1 MFIGEYSHSMDEKGR
16 SALPSKF
23 RNQLKKGAVVTRG
36 LDRSLFLYPLDEW
49 NMLAQKLA
57 ALPISQG
64 KSRAFARLM
73 LSGAMEVFP
82 DSQGRIL
89 VPEYLRVYAGI
100 GKKVVFA
107 GLYNRVELWDE
118 AQWSQY
124 KAITEKES
132 TEIAEAMGE
141 VGI

>member
-36 LDRSLFLYPLDEW
+36 LDSSLFLYPLDEW
-49 NMLAQKLA
+49 KALAQKLS

-73 LSGAMEVFP
+73 LSGAMEVAP
-82 DSQGRIL
+82 DSQGRML
-89 VPEYLRVYAGI
+89 VPEYLRAYAGI

-107 GLYNRVELWDE
+107 GLYNRIELWGED
-118 AQWSQY
+118 QWMKY
-124 KAITEKES
+124 KAMTEKES

>member
-1 MFIGEYSHSMDEKGR
+1 MFIGEYLHSMDEKGR

-36 LDRSLFLYPLDEW
+36 LDKSLFLYPLDEW
-49 NMLAQKLA
+49 KILAKKLA
-57 ALPISQG
+57 ELPISQG

-73 LSGAMEVFP
+73 LSGAMEVVP

-89 VPEYLRVYAGI
+89 IPEYLRLYAGI

-118 AQWSQY
+118 VLWDEY
-124 KAITEKES
+124 KKATEAES
-132 TEIAEAMGE
+132 TAIAEAMGE